1 MNLLDL
7 DIARLMAATTA
18 PSPTTSPM
26 PAPPARPSLLDLIQP
41 GSAPPAPPVQAYA
54 PKPVIIVPS
63 YVPPPPR
70 PAPAPAP
77 VAIPASFDAAKPI
90 APKPIPSR
98 APGGKELRILVV
110 ATRTYRDWPGFV
122 RELDNAIARALVAL
136 HNGEV
141 VLLAP
146 EMDAQFARRYAAERH
161 VRLVEYTANFQAD
174 GRGAVFMRN
183 RRLVAAAHTVVAF
196 WDGMSRGT
204 QFIIDLA
211 TERAVPVHVVDINAR
226 GPGEAPPPKAAP
238 TQVADLTRIL
248 GLPVTTGTTVP
259 DLTDMFKR
267 SGIERGDLFPGP
279 LKPVQSEA
287 LYWAKMA
294 GGLIGAIGVGG
305 GKTLTSFL
313 LPVAMEAKVAV
324 LFVPPHLYRKT
335 LGDYGKLRLYWRLPE
350 LGDFRNPVVT
360 GGAGAPQMD
369 LAGAGQVL
377 YIISMGQLSVA
388 ASSDLLER
396 LQPDLL
402 IVDEAHYLRGTTSA
416 RSKRVK
422 RYFDAHKQ
430 TRAAF
435 LSGTLTN
442 SALTDYWHLCKW
454 ALKGASPL
462 PMSAHTSQVFDAIFG
477 TKSDEQRRAEA
488 NARGADLPA
497 QGYLDDIK
505 RRYCAWAELEN
516 ASEAFAKRLSLTPG
530 WVNTSAVDCSAGL
543 TIVETTCAVPPEV
556 HKALAD
562 VEDKWVAP
570 DGEELESALELDQLL
585 STLSAGFYNVWKWR
599 GDVVDDEWLTAKR
612 RWAKGVRTVLKRNM
626 AGIDSPLLVENACRR
641 HDDRIANALIEFDAE
656 ERVPLLQLYA
666 KWQSVRDR
674 PAPDTRAVWLS
685 DYLVKDAV
693 ARARKSKRGCILWY
707 ENPAVGE
714 ALHKAS
720 GWPIFGAGDKDARA
734 LNMLAQNVLD
744 GADAPTIICSWL
756 CHGTGKNLQ
765 GWDRAIVVQTPGRG
779 DTVEQLLGRLH
790 RDGQQSDEVVFWW
803 YVHSDWAKGAM
814 AKARTESMY
823 QERTLRQP
831 QRLLLATVESAE
843 DYGDGE

>member
-7 DIARLMAATTA
+7 DMAQLIALTTTA
-18 PSPTTSPM
+18 VA
-26 PAPPARPSLLDLIQP
+26 PAPLPPVPRPSLLDLVPITLTTP
-41 GSAPPAPPVQAYA
+41 QAYA
-54 PKPVIIVPS
+54 PRPVITVPS

-70 PAPAPAP
+70 PAPIYTPPPQPVAP
-77 VAIPASFDAAKPI
+77 VIPASFDKARVPT
-90 APKPIPSR
+90 PKPIPVR
-98 APGGKELRILVV
+98 APSRGELRVLVV

-122 RELDNAIARALVAL
+122 RELDNAIARAKIAV
-136 HNGEV
+136 HEGEV

-146 EMDAQFARRYAAERH
+146 EMDAQFARRYATERH

-211 TERAVPVHVVDINAR
+211 TERAVPVHVVDILAR
-226 GPGEAPPPKAAP
+226 TDGPAAKAPAS
-238 TQVADLTRIL
+238 TQAGDLTRIL
-248 GLPVTTGTTVP
+248 GLPTTDGTTVP
-259 DLTDMFKR
+259 DLTDVFKR
-267 SGIERGDLFPGP
+267 SGILRDDLFPGP

-287 LYWAKMA
+287 LYWAKAA
-294 GGLIGAIGVGG
+294 GGLVGAIGVGG

-313 LPVAMEAKVAV
+313 LPVAMESRVSL

-335 LGDYGKLRLYWRLPE
+335 MNDYNKLRLYWRLPE

-360 GGAGAPQMD
+360 GTANSPQMD
-369 LAGAGQVL
+369 LDGAGQVL
-377 YIISMGQLSVA
+377 YIVSMGQLSVA
-388 ASSDLLER
+388 ASSDLMER
-396 LQPDLL
+396 ISPDLL

-422 RYFDAHKQ
+422 RYFDHHKG

-454 ALKGASPL
+454 ALKDGSPL

-477 TKSDEQRRAEA
+477 AKSDEQRRAEA
-488 NARGADLPA
+488 MARGVDMPA

-505 RRYCAWAELEN
+505 RRYCTWAGLDD
-516 ASEAFAKRLSLTPG
+516 ASASFAKRLSSTPG
-530 WVNTSAVDCSAGL
+530 WVNTSAVDCNAGL
-543 TIVETTCAVPPEV
+543 TIVETTCQMPA
-556 HKALAD
+556 AIQSAMAD
-562 VEDKWVAP
+562 GEDKWQSP

-599 GDVVDDEWLTAKR
+599 GDVVDEEWLMAKR

-626 AGIDSPLLVENACRR
+626 AGVDSPLLVENACRR
-641 HDDRIANALIEFDAE
+641 HDDRIKNAVIEFDGE
-656 ERVPLLQLYA
+656 ERVALMALYQ
-666 KWQSVRDR
+666 KWQGVRER

-685 DYLVKDAV
+685 DFLVKDAV
-693 ARARKSKRGCILWY
+693 ARAKKSKRGCILWY

-734 LNMLAQNVLD
+734 LNMLAQQTLD
-744 GADAPTIICSWL
+744 GAEPPHIICSWL

-765 GWDRAIVVQTPGRG
+765 GWDRSIVVQTPGRG

-790 RDGQQSDEVVFWW
+790 REGQKSDEVVFSW
-803 YVHSDWAKGAM
+803 YVHSDWAKAAM

>member
-1 MNLLDL
+1 MNLLNLSIDAL
-7 DIARLMAATTA
+7 REATT
-18 PSPTTSPM
+18 TVSPM
-26 PAPPARPSLLDLIQP
+26 PAPMARPSLLDMIGP
-41 GSAPPAPPVQAYA
+41 GTPAPPPPVRAYA
-54 PKPVIIVPS
+54 PNPVVIVPS

-70 PAPAPAP
+70 PAPPLP
-77 VAIPASFDAAKPI
+77 SVIPAAFDAVKPI
-90 APKPIPSR
+90 APKPIPAR
-98 APGGKELRILVV
+98 APGGQELRVLV
-110 ATRTYRDWPGFV
+110 ATTRTYRDWPGFC
-122 RELDNAIARALVAL
+122 RELDNAIARALIAL

-161 VRLVEYTANFQAD
+161 VRLVEYAANFQAD

-183 RRLVAAAHTVVAF
+183 RRLVSAAHTVVAF

-226 GPGEAPPPKAAP
+226 APGDAAPPKAAP

-248 GLPVTTGTTVP
+248 QLPTTAGVTVP

-267 SGIERGDLFPGP
+267 SGIDRGDLFPGP

-287 LYWAKMA
+287 LYWAKTT

-313 LPVAMEAKVAV
+313 LPVAMEAKVSV

-350 LGDFRNPVVT
+350 LGDFRNPVVM
-360 GGAGAPQMD
+360 GGGMGPQLD
-369 LAGAGQVL
+369 LGGAGQVL

-422 RYFDAHKQ
+422 RYFDAHKA

-454 ALKGASPL
+454 ALKGGSPL
-462 PMSAHTSQVFDAIFG
+462 PMSAHTAQVFDAIFG

-488 NARGADLPA
+488 HARGADMPA

-505 RRYCAWAELEN
+505 RRYCAWASDDD
-516 ASEAFAKRLSLTPG
+516 ASAAFAKRLSLTPG
-530 WVNTSAVDCSAGL
+530 WVNTSSVDCRAGL
-543 TIVETTCAVPPEV
+543 TIVEVTCPVPAAVQTAMV
-556 HKALAD
+556 D

-570 DGEELESALELDQLL
+570 DGEELESSLELDQLL
-585 STLSAGFYNVWKWR
+585 STLSAGFHNVWKWR
-599 GDVVDDEWLTAKR
+599 GDVVDEEWLLAKR
-612 RWAKGVRTVLKRNM
+612 RWAKGIRTVLKRNM
-626 AGIDSPLLVENACRR
+626 TGIDSPLLVENACRR
-641 HDDRIANALIEFDAE
+641 HDDRIANAVIEFDAE
-656 ERVPLLQLYA
+656 ERVPLLTLYQ
-666 KWQSVRDR
+666 KWQAVRDR

-685 DYLVKDAV
+685 EFLCQDAV
-693 ARARKSKRGCILWY
+693 ARAKKSKRGTILWY

-714 ALHKAS
+714 VLQRLS

-734 LNMLAQNVLD
+734 LNQLAQSVLD
-744 GADAPTIICSWL
+744 GADATHIICSWL

-790 RDGQQSDEVVFWW
+790 REGQKSDEVVFQW
-803 YVHSDWAKGAM
+803 YVHSDWAKAAM

-831 QRLLLATVESAE
+831 QRLLLATVESSD